1 MQLVI
6 GTKNYSSWSLRGW
19 LAVKASGLPFEE
31 ILISLRKPDTK
42 ERILAFSPSGKVP
55 CLIEHGL
62 EIWDSL
68 AIAEYLA
75 EVVPSLWPQD
85 AAARAR
91 ARSVAAEMH
100 SGFQALRNNMP
111 MNIRGR
117 FPGQGQ
123 TPEVLADIQR
133 IEAIWNDCRAHYSL
147 GGRYLFGHYSI
158 ADIMFAPVCLRF
170 ETYGVELNGM
180 ARDYLQSM
188 LAHPDML
195 EWKAAALVEND
206 VIPEYE
212 IRSA

>member
-6 GTKNYSSWSLRGW
+6 GNKNYSSWSLRGW

-31 ILISLRKPDTK
+31 ILIPLRKPDTK
-42 ERILAFSPSGKVP
+42 ARILAYSPSGKVP

-62 EIWDSL
+62 AIWDSL

-85 AAARAR
+85 AGARAH

-100 SGFQALRNNMP
+100 SGFQGVRSSMP
-111 MNIRGR
+111 MNIRASL
-117 FPGQGQ
+117 PGQGH
-123 TPEVLADIQR
+123 TPEALADIQR
-133 IEAIWNDCRAHYSL
+133 IEAIWNECRTDHSS
-147 GGRYLFGHYSI
+147 GGRYLFGNYSI

-170 ETYGVELNGM
+170 ETYGVKLKGL
-180 ARDYLQSM
+180 AQDYLQSM
-188 LAHPDML
+188 LAHPDVL
-195 EWKAAALVEND
+195 EWKAAALQETD

-212 IRSA
+212 LRSA